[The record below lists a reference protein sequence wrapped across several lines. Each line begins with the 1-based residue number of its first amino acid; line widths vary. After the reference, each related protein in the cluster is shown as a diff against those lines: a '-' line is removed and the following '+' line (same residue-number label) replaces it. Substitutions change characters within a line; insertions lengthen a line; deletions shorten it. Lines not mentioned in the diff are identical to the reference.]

1 MLILQTYEDYLDDVL
16 SLDMAQDAGAAV
28 ADKPNM
34 FDFLVKEEPLGEDDL
49 RAIQKDRQKK
59 DNHNMSEYECCIIC
73 ICIYQGSRMHMSR
86 SMFTS
91 SDLLTF
97 DFSVERRRRF
107 NINDRIKELG
117 TLLPKQNEQY
127 YDIVRDVRQNK
138 GSILK
143 ASVDYIKILKKEK
156 ERKGL
161 VEEKCRKQEIINR
174 KLLIKLQVD
183 KMTLPPSSRC

>member
-1 MLILQTYEDYLDDVL
+1 
-16 SLDMAQDAGAAV
+16 MAQDAGTAA
-28 ADKPNM
+28 ADKPNK
-34 FDFLVKEEPLGEDDL
+34 FDFLVREEPLGEDDL

-73 ICIYQGSRMHMSR
+73 ICIYQGSRMHMSQ

-91 SDLLTF
+91 SDLLTWI
-97 DFSVERRRRF
+97 FSVERRRRF

-183 KMTLPPSSRC
+183 KMTP

>member
-59 DNHNMSEYECCIIC
+59 DNHNMSEHECCIIC
-73 ICIYQGSRMHMSR
+73 IICICIFQGLRMHMSQ

-161 VEEKCRKQEIINR
+161 VEEKCRKQELINR

-183 KMTLPPSSRC
+183 KMT

>member
-73 ICIYQGSRMHMSR
+73 ICIYQGSRMHMSQ

-97 DFSVERRRRF
+97 DFFS
-107 NINDRIKELG
+107 
-117 TLLPKQNEQY
+117 
-127 YDIVRDVRQNK
+127 
-138 GSILK
+138 
-143 ASVDYIKILKKEK
+143 
-156 ERKGL
+156 
-161 VEEKCRKQEIINR
+161 
-174 KLLIKLQVD
+174 
-183 KMTLPPSSRC
+183 